1 MKAYNRRMAKRRE
14 KRDSKKNINDE
25 MRFTEN
31 EMSV

>member
-14 KRDSKKNINDE
+14 KRDGKKNINDE